1 MLIVARVLIGVGTS
15 AGYPSAMLLIRRRA
29 TQAGL
34 GAPPGGVLGG
44 LVIAG
49 MVTPAIGLP
58 LGGVLVGA
66 WSWRATFLVNI
77 PLTLATLAMTVWWIP
92 KDPARDKIRN
102 GRDIAARLDVVGI
115 AGFGGTMAALLVFLM
130 SLPRP
135 DYVVLGL
142 AVIAGAALT
151 WWELRA
157 SHPFFDV
164 RLLVTNRALSLTY
177 LRFAVLCLCL
187 YTVLYG
193 VTQWLQAGRGLT
205 ALAAGLVQLPMSL
218 VSGVIARPVSRRNL
232 LRAPLVIAAACCLAG
247 SAVTVLF
254 THATS
259 LGLIIVA
266 TLLFGVAT
274 GAGTSANQ
282 TALYTVVPAGQ
293 IGTASGLFRTFGYIG
308 SIASSAILSITFHA
322 SVTDHGLHVIAVI
335 MIAVSALAVGVTLAD
350 RQLMSLARAPTAEPD

>member
-1 MLIVARVLIGVGTS
+1 
-15 AGYPSAMLLIRRRA
+15 MLLIRRRA
-29 TQAGL
+29 TQVGL
-34 GAPPGGVLGG
+34 DAPPGSVLGG

-49 MVTPAIGLP
+49 MVTPVIGLP
-58 LGGVLVGA
+58 LGGLLVSA

-77 PLTLATLAMTVWWIP
+77 PLTLVTLAMAIVWIP
-92 KDPARDKIRN
+92 RDPVQDKIRN
-102 GRDIAARLDVVGI
+102 GRDIAARLDVIGI
-115 AGFGGTMAALLVFLM
+115 TGFGGTLAALLVFLM
-130 SLPRP
+130 SLPHP
-135 DYVVLGL
+135 DYAALGL
-142 AVIAGAALT
+142 AVILGAALG

-164 RLLVTNRALSLTY
+164 RLLARNRALSLTY

-247 SAVTVLF
+247 SAVVLAF
-254 THATS
+254 SHDTPLA
-259 LGLIIVA
+259 LIIGA

-293 IGTASGLFRTFGYIG
+293 IGTASGLFRTFGYLG
-308 SIASSAILSITFHA
+308 SIASSAILSVTFHA
-322 SVTDHGLHVIAVI
+322 GVTDHGLHVIAVI
-335 MIAVSALAVGVTLAD
+335 MVAVSALALLVTVAD
-350 RQLMSLARAPTAEPD
+350 RKLMALARPPQA